1 MTMMG
6 RVALQ
11 LLGDSA
17 WSRTATR
24 STRRTRLKRTRVLQ
38 RSQGQTT
45 AKVDEVAELIVD
57 KVVVGVVAVVGG
69 DPCR

>member
-6 RVALQ
+6 RVALR

-24 STRRTRLKRTRVLQ
+24 RTRRTRRTRVLQ
-38 RSQGQTT
+38 RSQGQTA
-45 AKVDEVAELIVD
+45 AKMDEVAELIVD